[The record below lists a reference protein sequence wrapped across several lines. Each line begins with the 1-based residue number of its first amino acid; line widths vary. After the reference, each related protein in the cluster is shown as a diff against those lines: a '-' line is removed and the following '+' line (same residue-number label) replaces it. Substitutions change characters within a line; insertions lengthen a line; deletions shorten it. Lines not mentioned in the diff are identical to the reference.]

1 MPTNVLVY
9 TKSSRINRG
18 KYHPRDMY
26 PPVNLQSNQMLF
38 IYHEID
44 TTLSLLRL
52 KKIQNR
58 LHKIYN
64 FTVEYSFTNVA
75 LLIHITVT
83 WSTRQI
89 LLLKE
94 EYGGF
99 KMNMQLAVLYSSW
112 YFFNLKSLQFSL
124 RIFHVAHIAN
134 YKSYLN

>member
-1 MPTNVLVY
+1 
-9 TKSSRINRG
+9 
-18 KYHPRDMY
+18 MY

-38 IYHEID
+38 IYHEIE

-89 LLLKE
+89 LVLKE

-124 RIFHVAHIAN
+124 RMFHVAHITN